1 MALSLSRKRGEVL
14 VIGGNIRIVVNEV
27 RGGLVRLSIEA
38 PPEVTIE
45 RGEHMNDDG

>member
-1 MALSLSRKRGEVL
+1 MALITLRRRGEVL
-14 VIGGNIRIVVNEV
+14 VIGGNIRVVIDEV
-27 RGGLVRLSIEA
+27 RDGLVRLSIEA